1 MEVNELIEQISEKKI
16 VGKVIKAKVKKNL
29 LYYRIRVPKIADTTY
44 NGLKLSYSAKREQ
57 DEEHYVF
64 DLIKVKEKK
73 EQIIFESVIDLES
86 LKLKPLIWFFFAI
99 LQIDGKEY
107 EMELV
112 NRDYTN
118 YAKYC
123 SLFFQNSYEYED
135 GMFVY
140 PFVNSARNIA
150 LQYRKRGD
158 YDDIRIKLKERLA
171 VARYLLTFPVLKHK
185 NIFLVFEKYSE
196 MAQDN
201 GYYFFRYCMEHNM
214 EKAMECK
221 IYYVITK
228 DSPDREKLAPY
239 MNNVIDFMSIRY
251 ITYALAAKLL
261 VSTDAKAHSYAWRRK
276 GSVLFPFIK
285 RKKLVFLQHGV
296 TAMKQVDFFY
306 GKGKRGECDLFITT
320 SDFEKKI
327 VEDNFGYQPDQI
339 PVTGFARWDVLEDQS
354 EGSRDILVMPTWRSW
369 LEEYTEAAFRE
380 SDYYKQYMTLLKNP
394 KFHQMLEKHD
404 VTVKFYLHPKFKD
417 YIGEFASD
425 SDRIEF
431 IAFGTKPLNEIMMKC
446 RMLVTDYSSVSWD
459 MFYQKKPV
467 VFYQFDLNDYLAVHG
482 SYIDM
487 KKDLFGPTADT
498 VEELICH
505 MEDCIKNE
513 FSLTNEQ
520 EALHME
526 YFKYVDDRN
535 SERICKAIEEQLM
548 KGRKKETEDEHA
560 Q

>member
-1 MEVNELIEQISEKKI
+1 MEVNELIDKIGEKKI
-16 VGKVIKAKVKKNL
+16 VGKVVKAKVKRNL
-29 LYYRIRVPKIADTTY
+29 LYYRIRVPKLEQAMY
-44 NGLKLSYSAKREQ
+44 KQLKLSYSAKREQ
-57 DEEHYVF
+57 DEEQYLFELV
-64 DLIKVKEKK
+64 KVKENKG
-73 EQIIFESVIDLES
+73 QITFESVIDFEA
-86 LKLKPLIWFFFAI
+86 LKLKPLIWFFFAVI
-99 LQIDGKEY
+99 EIDGKEC

-123 SLFFQNSYEYED
+123 SLFFQNSYKYED

-150 LQYRKRGD
+150 LQYRKYGD
-158 YDDIRIKLKERLA
+158 YDDYRIKLKERLA
-171 VARYLLTFPVLKHK
+171 VARFLLTFPILKHK
-185 NIFLVFEKYSE
+185 NIFLVYEKYSE

-214 EKAMECK
+214 EKAMNCK

-228 DSPDREKLAPY
+228 DSPDREKLMPY
-239 MNNVIDFMSIRY
+239 KENVIDFMSIRH
-251 ITYALAAKLL
+251 ITYALGARLL
-261 VSTDAKAHSYAWRRK
+261 VSTDAKAHIYAWRRK

-320 SDFEKKI
+320 SDFEKEI
-327 VEDNFGYQPDQI
+327 VKANFGYRENQI
-339 PVTGFARWDVLEDQS
+339 PITGFARWDVLEDQS
-354 EGSRDILVMPTWRSW
+354 EGSRDILIMPTWRSW

-394 KFHQMLEKHD
+394 MFHQMLEKND
-404 VTVKFYLHPKFKD
+404 VRVKFYLHPKFKD

-431 IAFGTKPLNEIMMKC
+431 IAFGTAPLNEIMMKC
-446 RMLVTDYSSVSWD
+446 KMLVTDYSSVSWD

-467 VFYQFDLNDYLAVHG
+467 VFYQFDLEDYLEVHG

-487 KKDLFGPTADT
+487 KKELFGPTADS
-498 VEELICH
+498 VDELIEN
-505 MEDCIKNE
+505 MEECIKNQ
-513 FSLTNEQ
+513 FALTSKQ
-520 EALHME
+520 ETLHME
-526 YFKYVDDRN
+526 YFKYVDDKN
-535 SERICKAIEEQLM
+535 SERICKAIEAQIL
-548 KGRKKETEDEHA
+548 KGNKKETEDEHV
-560 Q
+560 